1 MAVTIRF
8 LGAVETV
15 TGSRFLLEN
24 GPHKVLVDA
33 GLYQGVKELRDKNW
47 EPFPANVQE
56 IDAVVITHAHLD
68 HCGYLPKL
76 VEHGFTGNIHLTE
89 FTSKLAQIVLRD
101 SASLQLEDAKYAKK
115 KGYSK
120 HKDPR
125 PLYSLDDA
133 EKAISFFTPH
143 KYHERIEIAPE
154 TFVTFYRSGHI
165 LGASAVLIEFYG
177 KRFLFTGDLGRPNHP
192 ILTPPDSLP
201 NEKLDALIIE
211 STYGDREHPTK
222 SNALADAINR
232 TINRGGSILIP
243 AFAIDRTEILL
254 MSLKELVKKKLI
266 PNIPIYVDSPMAL
279 STLHEYRAAIKA
291 KSPEIRSELINATE
305 DPFNVGDLREAKTV
319 EESKAL
325 NNPTGSSIIIS
336 ASGMATGGR
345 VVHHLEW
352 MLPDAKNSVLLVG
365 YQSIGTRGHLLL
377 SGVKYLKMYGG
388 EVPVKAEVVQIEEF
402 SVHGDASELIDWMKS
417 GTEPHQIFVIHG
429 EKSSA
434 LAFAEKV
441 KNELHWNA
449 IVPVND
455 KPFTI

>member
-24 GPHKVLVDA
+24 GTHKVLVDA
-33 GLYQGVKELRDKNW
+33 GLYQGLKELRQKNW
-47 EPFPANVQE
+47 DPFPANIKE

-76 VEHGFTGNIHLTE
+76 VEQGFKGQIHLTE

-101 SASLQLEDAKYAKK
+101 SASLQLEDAKYAMK

-120 HKDPR
+120 HRNPK
-125 PLYSLDDA
+125 PLYTLEDA
-133 EKAISFFTPH
+133 EKAISNFTTH
-143 KYHERIEIAPE
+143 RYHERLEIAPE
-154 TFVTFYRSGHI
+154 TFLTFFRSGHI
-165 LGASAVLIEFYG
+165 LGASSVLIEFYG

-192 ILTPPDSLP
+192 ILNPPDSIP
-201 NEKLDALIIE
+201 HEKLDALIIE

-232 TINRGGSILIP
+232 TFSRGGTILIP

-254 MSLKELVKKKLI
+254 MTLKELIKNKSI

-279 STLHEYRAAIKA
+279 AALYEYRAAIKM
-291 KSPEIRSELINATE
+291 KSPEIRSDLINANE
-305 DPFNVGDLREAKTV
+305 DPFDVGDLREAKTV

-325 NNPTGSSIIIS
+325 NNPENPCIIIS

-352 MLPDAKNSVLLVG
+352 LLPDLKNTVLLVG
-365 YQSIGTRGHLLL
+365 YQAIGTRGHLLL
-377 SGVKYLKMYGG
+377 SGVKFLKMYGN

-402 SVHGDASELIDWMKS
+402 SVHGDAGELINWMRTGS
-417 GTEPHQIFVIHG
+417 QPGQIFVIHG
-429 EKSSA
+429 EKNSA
-434 LAFAEKV
+434 LAFSEKI
-441 KNELHWNA
+441 KNEINWIA
-449 IVPVND
+449 TVPVD
-455 KPFTI
+455 DRAFSI